1 MTRFPHVLFVLI
13 LAIAAIILVT
23 TTTGQLPAQVASH
36 FAGAGS
42 ANGWMGRSN
51 YLVFMLA
58 LGIGMPVLV
67 VVVVG
72 ALPRMMVG
80 SINIPNRDLW
90 LTPKRRDETLRYLSA
105 HACWLG
111 CLLAAFITGVHIVLL
126 RANATQPAQLPGT
139 MFFSVLVTF
148 LIGLVLWIV
157 ALHARF
163 RNPS

>member
-1 MTRFPHVLFVLI
+1 MTRFPYVLFVLI
-13 LAIAAIILVT
+13 LAIAAIILV

-42 ANGWMGRSN
+42 ANGWMGRSD

-67 VVVVG
+67 VAAVG

-90 LTPKRRDETLRYLSA
+90 LTPARRDETLRYLSA
-105 HACWLG
+105 HSCWLG

-126 RANATQPAQLPGT
+126 LANATQPPQLPGT
-139 MFFSVLVTF
+139 MFYTVLVAF

-163 RNPS
+163 RNRN